1 MARFNG
7 NSFRFSWEEQKS
19 HSGTYTTI
27 CGIGLL
33 LLVILLPLSFSY
45 VEYHEYGLKQRK
57 STGTVDVS
65 KVYDSGRYAI
75 GPDYTFIK
83 YQADAHVLN
92 LDGLSVFSASGGDD
106 SIGLE
111 FVLDLHM
118 TYTLQK
124 DKIGELHTSMA
135 TSYQAIVSSRAK
147 DAVKNRASIDIS
159 FTDFFEN
166 RESVETILKAAVTAR
181 WADAPALPA
190 VLDQFHIGR
199 IKIPENVARKQ
210 LETKLQNER
219 NGKETSLQKAL
230 VERELTKVE
239 VSKILN
245 EKEKTLRTAQA
256 EATRI
261 KAKAV
266 SDAQKTVLEAQSLGL
281 KDLIADIGIDALTV
295 GQNDGAGIAI
305 TAARKDKL
313 KVQLDYIRALR
324 NRKDETN
331 IDITFLNGGVKT
343 FT

>member
-1 MARFNG
+1 MAIMNG
-7 NSFRFSWEEQKS
+7 RSISFSWEEKKDYAGAFVS
-19 HSGTYTTI
+19 VCS
-27 CGIGLL
+27 IGLL
-33 LLVILLPLSFSY
+33 LMVILLPLSFSY
-45 VEYHEYGLKQRK
+45 VEYHQYGLKQRK
-57 STGTVDVS
+57 STGTVDVT

-75 GPDYTFIK
+75 GPDYKFLT
-83 YQADAHVLN
+83 YQADAHVLD
-92 LDGLSVFSASGGDD
+92 LGELSVFSASGGDN

-111 FVLDLHM
+111 FVLDVHL

-124 DKIGELHTSMA
+124 DKIGEMHKAMA
-135 TSYQAIVSSRAK
+135 TSYRTIIASRAK
-147 DAVKNRASIDIS
+147 DAIKNRASIDIS

-166 RESVETILKAAVTAR
+166 RENVESILRAAVITR

-219 NGKETSLQKAL
+219 NDKETSLQKAL

-239 VSKILN
+239 VGKILN
-245 EKEKTLRTAQA
+245 EKEKTLRSAEA

-266 SDAQKTVLEAQSLGL
+266 SDAQKTVLEAQSTGL
-281 KDLIADIGIDALTV
+281 KLLTGSTGLDIAGSGYSD
-295 GQNDGAGIAI
+295 QK
-305 TAARKDKL
+305 KDKL

-324 NRKDETN
+324 NRKNDTN
-331 IDITFLNGGVKT
+331 IDISFLNGGVKT

>member
-1 MARFNG
+1 
-7 NSFRFSWEEQKS
+7 
-19 HSGTYTTI
+19 
-27 CGIGLL
+27 
-33 LLVILLPLSFSY
+33 
-45 VEYHEYGLKQRK
+45 
-57 STGTVDVS
+57 
-65 KVYDSGRYAI
+65 
-75 GPDYTFIK
+75 
-83 YQADAHVLN
+83 
-92 LDGLSVFSASGGDD
+92 
-106 SIGLE
+106 
-111 FVLDLHM
+111 M

-147 DAVKNRASIDIS
+147 DAVKNRASINIS

-245 EKEKTLRTAQA
+245 EKEKTLRSAHA

-261 KAKAV
+261 KAKAI
-266 SDAQKTVLEAQSLGL
+266 SDAQKTVLEAQSTGL
-281 KDLIADIGIDALTV
+281 KELIDGLGINTLLDI
-295 GQNDGAGIAI
+295 NGAAV
-305 TAARKDKL
+305 TTSKKDKL

>member
-1 MARFNG
+1 
-7 NSFRFSWEEQKS
+7 
-19 HSGTYTTI
+19 
-27 CGIGLL
+27 
-33 LLVILLPLSFSY
+33 
-45 VEYHEYGLKQRK
+45 
-57 STGTVDVS
+57 
-65 KVYDSGRYAI
+65 
-75 GPDYTFIK
+75 
-83 YQADAHVLN
+83 
-92 LDGLSVFSASGGDD
+92 
-106 SIGLE
+106 
-111 FVLDLHM
+111 
-118 TYTLQK
+118 
-124 DKIGELHTSMA
+124 MA

-245 EKEKTLRTAQA
+245 EKEKTLRSAQA

-266 SDAQKTVLEAQSLGL
+266 SDAQKTVLEAQSTGL
-281 KDLIADIGIDALTV
+281 KELIDGIGINSLPA
-295 GQNDGAGIAI
+295 NDGASNPI
-305 TAARKDKL
+305 TDARKDKL